1 LRVVTA
7 KGPVTGI
14 EKQGVVE
21 FLGIPFAKPPLGE
34 QRFKPPIEAD
44 PWDYEFIADRMAPA
58 PLQNKHP
65 MSNIESSED
74 SLYLNIW
81 LRQNQN
87 LKKPVIVWIFGGGF
101 EGGAA
106 SDDSNGRHFA
116 EKADVVFI
124 TFNYRV
130 GLLGFGLVS
139 PLDGAAPVSNIGV
152 RDCIAALRW
161 IQSNIVQFG
170 GDPAN
175 ITVMGASAGA
185 FIACSL
191 VAAPSAQGLFT
202 KLVLISGGASRL
214 IPSSQTSKLSRQIMD
229 EAGLGNRDVL
239 DIDPE
244 EILRAQAKVI
254 PRDIGVRNSNIPKAL
269 GVTLDD
275 DLDCGLLVDHPMK
288 VIESGTAPQVSM
300 LIAVSESE
308 VGAFRRW
315 ESDLNFVPD
324 SFDALVDELIG
335 WKINGTKAKEIAST
349 YQIASNGDLAKAR
362 EQILTDWIYR
372 LPAARLLEALSSSSS
387 KVWALEFRGDGVNE
401 MGHGDET
408 TAIFDRFAQR
418 IGKEPDPLFK
428 EEVQSS
434 ILAFAINSEPGWS
447 NYEPIHRVAKIMG
460 LKSSSES
467 DVFNSMLKLWQGVER
482 P

>member
-1 LRVVTA
+1 MRVVTA

-65 MSNIESSED
+65 MANIESSED

-106 SDDSNGRHFA
+106 SDDTNGRHLA

-139 PLDGAAPVSNIGV
+139 SLDGAAPVSNIGV

-214 IPSSQTSKLSRQIMD
+214 IPSSQTLKLSKEILN

-244 EILRAQAKVI
+244 EILRAQAKMI
-254 PRDIGVRNSNIPKAL
+254 PRDIGVRNSNVPKAL

-275 DLDCGLLVDHPMK
+275 DLEGGLLLDHPMNL
-288 VIESGTAPQVSM
+288 IAAGTALQVPM

-315 ESDLNFVPD
+315 ESDLKFGPK
-324 SFDALVDELIG
+324 STEALTNELIG
-335 WKINGTKAKEIAST
+335 WNINRDKAEEISSA
-349 YQIASNGDLAKAR
+349 YQLNTNGDLAKSR
-362 EQILTDWIYR
+362 ERILTDWIYR
-372 LPAARLLEALSSSSS
+372 LPAARLLETLSSSSS
-387 KVWALEFRGDGVNE
+387 KVWALEFRGDGKNE

-408 TAIFDRFAQR
+408 TAIFDRFAKR
-418 IGKEPDPLFK
+418 IGKEPNPLFK
-428 EEVQSS
+428 EELQSA
-434 ILAFAINSEPGWS
+434 ILAFAINDDPGWT
-447 NYEPIHRVAKIMG
+447 NYDPMNRVTKIMG
-460 LKSSSES
+460 LKSTSES
-467 DVFNSMLKLWQGVER
+467 DVFSSMLNLWQGVER